1 LGTPGPVKLPIE
13 DFVQVLPWIKIK
25 LKHIIEV
32 TNTYILVVLDRGK

>member
-25 LKHIIEV
+25 PEPIIEV
-32 TNTYILVVLDRGK
+32 TNTYIPAVLDQGK